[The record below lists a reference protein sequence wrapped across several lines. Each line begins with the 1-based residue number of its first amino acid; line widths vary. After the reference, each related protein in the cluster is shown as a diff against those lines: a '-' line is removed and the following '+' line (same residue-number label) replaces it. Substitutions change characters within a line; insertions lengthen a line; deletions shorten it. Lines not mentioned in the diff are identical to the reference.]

1 MYFEKALA
9 ILGLSASYTETDLK
23 RAYHKLMIEYH
34 PDMNIGKSEEELR
47 KAEEKAKDIN
57 AAYEFLMNKRNFQ
70 TLDEIISIYHKK
82 LYKYTDFI
90 LIHSM
95 FYHYYERIIIII
107 STFTEQAEKCGSR
120 GKVERLYEE
129 SKKKIIQVSDDLC
142 IWYFKKEGIDLQ
154 YKEKLN
160 YDCNLEEFYSQLE
173 KIKVEVVTKRI
184 QSELIK
190 YENYK
195 GYEYL
200 KPLIEFACVNN
211 CEVNAKKV
219 GIEEAIKMM
228 HQEIQELFA
237 LYFNLLTRLNVI
249 QQEIEKN
256 HLSAKIKE
264 QYDKIVLSFN
274 SGQALAD
281 TKKQLDSLEKE
292 IEKEK
297 QYLLIVPFINSF
309 FEQIFRKYNEKI
321 LQYQIGNDATK
332 IYSLNNLM
340 GFIIKVFELA
350 KSGVISIDS
359 LKLLEGLTFED
370 ELLDANIMASVYHNL
385 TIVNTSNIYLSKN
398 KSDSDWYVLI
408 EREGKLFLRY
418 KSWSSIKEFSI
429 TEQELALQCIS
440 LEQFIEEMQPVGE
453 VRNWN
458 KILTRQVLYA
468 NKDYMICLKDD
479 NLIIESYRMK
489 DFKLSRM
496 FPIPKEYQDKEYVK
510 MRIIETIQDELDQ
523 DMNRSR

>member
-57 AAYEFLMNKRNFQ
+57 AAYEFLMNKRNYQ
-70 TLDEIISIYHKK
+70 TLDEIVSIYHKK
-82 LYKYTDFI
+82 LDKYIDFT
-90 LIHSM
+90 LSNSLL
-95 FYHYYERIIIII
+95 YNYYERIINII
-107 STFTEQAEKCGSR
+107 STFTEKTEKCGSR
-120 GKVERLYEE
+120 GEVERLYQELE
-129 SKKKIIQVSDDLC
+129 KKIIQVFDDLC

-173 KIKVEVVTKRI
+173 KIKEKVITKRI

-211 CEVNAKKV
+211 CEVNVRKV

-249 QQEIEKN
+249 QQEIEEN
-256 HLSAKIKE
+256 CLSAQIKE
-264 QYDKIVLSFN
+264 QYDKIVQSFN
-274 SGQALAD
+274 DGQALAD

-297 QYLLIVPFINSF
+297 SYLLIVPFINSF

-370 ELLDANIMASVYHNL
+370 ELLDANIMASVYHSL

-398 KSDSDWYVLI
+398 KSGIFWYVLI
-408 EREGKLFLRY
+408 EREGKLFLEY
-418 KSWSSIKEFSI
+418 KSWSGIREFSI
-429 TEQELALQCIS
+429 TEQELALQYIS
-440 LEQFIEEMQPVGE
+440 LEQFIEEMQRVGE
-453 VRNWN
+453 VRTGLGDDRLILYATKDYIVYLSSQN
-458 KILTRQVLYA
+458 KPILTDDKIEEYQ
-468 NKDYMICLKDD
+468 LKRRF
-479 NLIIESYRMK
+479 S
-489 DFKLSRM
+489 
-496 FPIPKEYQDKEYVK
+496 IPKEYQDKEYIK
-510 MRIIETIQDELDQ
+510 MTIIETIQDELDQ
-523 DMNRSR
+523 AMNRSR

>member
-1 MYFEKALA
+1 MKKFC
-9 ILGLSASYTETDLK
+9 
-23 RAYHKLMIEYH
+23 
-34 PDMNIGKSEEELR
+34 NI
-47 KAEEKAKDIN
+47 
-57 AAYEFLMNKRNFQ
+57 
-70 TLDEIISIYHKK
+70 
-82 LYKYTDFI
+82 
-90 LIHSM
+90 
-95 FYHYYERIIIII
+95 
-107 STFTEQAEKCGSR
+107 
-120 GKVERLYEE
+120 
-129 SKKKIIQVSDDLC
+129 
-142 IWYFKKEGIDLQ
+142 
-154 YKEKLN
+154 
-160 YDCNLEEFYSQLE
+160 
-173 KIKVEVVTKRI
+173 
-184 QSELIK
+184 
-190 YENYK
+190 
-195 GYEYL
+195 
-200 KPLIEFACVNN
+200 
-211 CEVNAKKV
+211 
-219 GIEEAIKMM
+219 
-228 HQEIQELFA
+228 
-237 LYFNLLTRLNVI
+237 
-249 QQEIEKN
+249 
-256 HLSAKIKE
+256 
-264 QYDKIVLSFN
+264 
-274 SGQALAD
+274 
-281 TKKQLDSLEKE
+281 
-292 IEKEK
+292 
-297 QYLLIVPFINSF
+297 
-309 FEQIFRKYNEKI
+309 
-321 LQYQIGNDATK
+321 QIGNDATK

-340 GFIIKVFELA
+340 GFITKVFELA

-429 TEQELALQCIS
+429 TEQELALQYIS

-510 MRIIETIQDELDQ
+510 MGIIETIQDELDQ

>member
-1 MYFEKALA
+1 M
-9 ILGLSASYTETDLK
+9 
-23 RAYHKLMIEYH
+23 
-34 PDMNIGKSEEELR
+34 
-47 KAEEKAKDIN
+47 
-57 AAYEFLMNKRNFQ
+57 
-70 TLDEIISIYHKK
+70 
-82 LYKYTDFI
+82 
-90 LIHSM
+90 
-95 FYHYYERIIIII
+95 
-107 STFTEQAEKCGSR
+107 
-120 GKVERLYEE
+120 
-129 SKKKIIQVSDDLC
+129 
-142 IWYFKKEGIDLQ
+142 
-154 YKEKLN
+154 
-160 YDCNLEEFYSQLE
+160 
-173 KIKVEVVTKRI
+173 
-184 QSELIK
+184 
-190 YENYK
+190 
-195 GYEYL
+195 
-200 KPLIEFACVNN
+200 
-211 CEVNAKKV
+211 
-219 GIEEAIKMM
+219 
-228 HQEIQELFA
+228 
-237 LYFNLLTRLNVI
+237 
-249 QQEIEKN
+249 
-256 HLSAKIKE
+256 
-264 QYDKIVLSFN
+264 
-274 SGQALAD
+274 
-281 TKKQLDSLEKE
+281 
-292 IEKEK
+292 
-297 QYLLIVPFINSF
+297 
-309 FEQIFRKYNEKI
+309 
-321 LQYQIGNDATK
+321 QYQIGNDATK

-429 TEQELALQCIS
+429 TEQELALQYIS

-510 MRIIETIQDELDQ
+510 MGIIETIQDELDQ